1 MKTLTGNYFP
11 VASAAVWL
19 FLLITGAVILS
30 PGNSAGAGLS
40 MEVRPENTTILHS
53 SDGRSNIRIQVM
65 APEVPLSEDRPPLNL
80 CLVLDKSGSM
90 ADSGKMGYL
99 IQAAHMLVDAMG
111 HRDILSIVA
120 YDDRVRVPVTA
131 RRVRDRQ
138 LFHRAIDQLYPG
150 GRTYLSGGLEEGF
163 RQVRKNLKRGYVSRV
178 ILLSDGLANAGVT
191 DTGQL
196 RSRASL
202 MYEDGVSVST
212 FGMGLDFDE
221 DLLTSIACGAGGTY
235 YYISRPGDILAAF
248 DREFRMASGTVALG
262 VRIIIR
268 PMGGCR
274 LESIPG
280 HSWSM
285 EDGAAVIGLGDLG
298 AGQSR
303 TLLAKISVPAESLGE
318 LTAAEVS
325 VRYRDA
331 LTGEAGEKEVLPVR
345 LDVVGDPRLHW
356 ENVDTEV
363 SGSRAVIESSALM
376 NEAVKRVDEGDKA
389 GAFLIIRKAL
399 GFLESAPQ
407 SRAVKT
413 EALRVRGYSANLE
426 GLEDMA
432 PSELEEVQKEMKYR
446 NYQELHQ
453 Q

>member
-1 MKTLTGNYFP
+1 MKTLSENHFS
-11 VASAAVWL
+11 VASAVVWL
-19 FLLITGAVILS
+19 FLLITGAAILS
-30 PGNSAGAGLS
+30 PGNSAGAALS
-40 MEVRPENTTILHS
+40 VEVRPENTTILHE
-53 SDGRSNIRIQVM
+53 SDGMSNIRIQVM
-65 APEVPLSEDRPPLNL
+65 APEGLFSEDRPPLNL

-99 IQAAHMLVDAMG
+99 IQAAHMLVDRMG
-111 HRDILSIVA
+111 PRDILSIVA
-120 YDDRVRVPVTA
+120 YDDGVRVPVTA

-150 GRTYLSGGLEEGF
+150 GRTHLSGGLEEGF

-178 ILLSDGLANAGVT
+178 ILLSDGLANVGVT
-191 DTGQL
+191 DNGQL
-196 RSRASL
+196 RRRASL

-235 YYISRPGDILAAF
+235 YYISRPGDILAAL
-248 DREFRMASGTVALG
+248 DREFRRASDTVVSG
-262 VRIIIR
+262 VRIVIK
-268 PMGGCR
+268 PMSGCR

-280 HSWSM
+280 HSWNM

-303 TLLAKISVPAESLGE
+303 TLLAQISVPADTLGE

-331 LTGEAGEKEVLPVR
+331 LTGEAGKKEALPVR
-345 LDVVGDPRLHW
+345 LGVVGDPRVHR
-356 ENVDTEV
+356 ENLDAEV

-376 NEAVKRVDEGDKA
+376 NEAAKRVDEGDKT
-389 GAFLIIRKAL
+389 GAILVIRKAL
-399 GFLESAPQ
+399 GTLESAPQ
-407 SRAVKT
+407 SRAVKS
-413 EALRVRGYSANLE
+413 EAQRVRDYSANLE

-432 PSELEEVQKEMKYR
+432 PSELEEMQKEMKYR
-446 NYQELHQ
+446 NYQEIHEQ
-453 Q
+453 